1 MTDDALK
8 WLEDWYSD
16 QCDGDWEHQNGI
28 DIGNIDNPGWTLK
41 VDLTGTSLENI
52 PFEEV
57 LHNYD
62 DEVFW
67 WRCWRDAREFHAVC
81 GARNLRS
88 VIGVFR
94 TWVEANQPK

>member
-52 PFEEV
+52 PFEE
-57 LHNYD
+57 
-62 DEVFW
+62 FCITTMT
-67 WRCWRDAREFHAVC
+67 RSFGGDAGETHASFMPC
-81 GARNLRS
+81 AALATS
-88 VIGVFR
+88 VR
-94 TWVEANQPK
+94 